1 MLLCF
6 LHLGIMLIFFSALG
20 NHADSPV
27 CCSMSVY
34 SHQGA
39 DLPIVVYQQIMTIA
53 LSNGMNAL
61 VMIAARA
68 LHL

>member
-1 MLLCF
+1 
-6 LHLGIMLIFFSALG
+6 
-20 NHADSPV
+20 
-27 CCSMSVY
+27 MSVY